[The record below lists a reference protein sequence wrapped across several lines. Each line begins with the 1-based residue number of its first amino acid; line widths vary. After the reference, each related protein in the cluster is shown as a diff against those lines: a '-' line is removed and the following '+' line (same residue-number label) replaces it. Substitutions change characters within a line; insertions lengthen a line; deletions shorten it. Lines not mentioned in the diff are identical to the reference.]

1 MKVRQ
6 SRENRGPLWAIEDK
20 LRAPAAEYRHT
31 VALVNVTTRRG
42 CFDGT
47 PADNLALI
55 EAVGEAGGERIT
67 WNMDTSYSYAL
78 KGSTPQRWNAAAA
91 VILNSDGTAFAYKP
105 TWTE

>member
-6 SRENRGPLWAIEDK
+6 SRENRGPLWAIEDRK
-20 LRAPAAEYRHT
+20 RAPASEYRHT

-55 EAVGEAGGERIT
+55 EAVGDAGGEAIS
-67 WNMDTSYSYAL
+67 WKLDTSYSYA
-78 KGSTPQRWNAAAA
+78 KPFDAPQRWNAAAA
-91 VILNSDGTAFAYKP
+91 VILNSDGTAYAYK
-105 TWTE
+105 TAWTE